1 MSSNDGQPSQ
11 RTNESARPVA
21 RATGPHL
28 CSEAAAPRTIG
39 RIGRT
44 QGDRIDNTPARK
56 ARTTLPIVTAE
67 VRSKG
72 LIQQHRYGFAVRIPD
87 RSRFLLRAL
96 ERNQSRLRADA
107 EAFE

>member
-1 MSSNDGQPSQ
+1 MT
-11 RTNESARPVA
+11 TNESARPVA

-87 RSRFLLRAL
+87 RSRFLLPAS
-96 ERNQSRLRADA
+96 ERNQGGLRSST
-107 EAFE
+107 EAS